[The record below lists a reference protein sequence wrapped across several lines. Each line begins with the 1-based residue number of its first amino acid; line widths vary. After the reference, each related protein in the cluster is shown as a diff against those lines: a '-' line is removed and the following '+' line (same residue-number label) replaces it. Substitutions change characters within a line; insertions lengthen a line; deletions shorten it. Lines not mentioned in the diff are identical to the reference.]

1 MKKILLASVISLCS
15 SSAWAQ
21 DNCSTAL
28 PIAAGAYFVS
38 AVNGPQIPS
47 PICALNG
54 TTNVTASEWYTY
66 TPSED
71 LALTITTEGSGVDTR
86 FHVYT
91 GACGA
96 LVCAGGDDD
105 SGVNLTSV
113 ATINVTGGV
122 TYRIAFDNR
131 WTSAGFQFQLIEDQ
145 VSSSLMAFTPVALP
159 GAGSVLGVVDM
170 DGDMLDDAVSP
181 SQSNVNI
188 VHQLAGGG
196 YSTVNIP
203 TSAAINTPSWSF
215 VAGDLDDN
223 GYTDLL
229 YGGGSGLTIMMANE
243 TGTGF
248 MQHTPGQYIF
258 CQRTNMLDVDNDGIL
273 DAFSCHDVDANVYY
287 LHDGAGNFE
296 WHQGGL
302 GETCGNYG
310 SIWIDFDNDHDLD
323 LFVAK
328 CGCDPV
334 DILYRNNGN
343 GTFTNIAA
351 AAGLVDS
358 HQSWSSAWGDYDN
371 DGDMDVLI
379 GSSSSGYQ
387 KLMRNNGNSTFTNIT
402 AGSGFDLFTGQSI
415 EWTTHDFDNDGYL
428 DVLGGTGM
436 MRNNGDMT
444 FSPLTGLPQNGP
456 IGDMNND
463 GFLDIMSG
471 STCYMNNG
479 NENNYIKIYPTGVL
493 SNKNGIGARVQ
504 VFSSLGTQIR
514 DVKAGDGFRYMSS
527 ITAHFGLGADT
538 EIEQVVVYWP
548 SGLVQ
553 QVANPPINGTL
564 NIVEGVVTGV
574 NDLVLSPTLNVFP
587 NPADDVLNITAARD
601 LANHIVTVLDV
612 TGKLVLTTTVR
623 QGQVDISSLTTG
635 VYVLQLLGD
644 GAMEQRKFIKR

>member
-1 MKKILLASVISLCS
+1 MKKIILASIVSLCL

-28 PIAAGAYFVS
+28 PIVAGTYTVS
-38 AVNGPQIPS
+38 AVNGPEIPF

-54 TTNVTASEWYTY
+54 ATNVTASEWYTY
-66 TPSED
+66 TPVED
-71 LALTITTEGSGVDTR
+71 LALTISTEASGVDTR

-105 SGVNLTSV
+105 SGTNLTSL

-131 WTSAGFQFQLIEDQ
+131 WTSAGFQFQLIENE
-145 VSSSLMAFTPVALP
+145 VSNTLIAFTPTTLP
-159 GAGSVLGVVDM
+159 GAGNVLGVVDM

-203 TSAAINTPSWSF
+203 TSAAVNTPSWSF

-248 MQHTPGQYIF
+248 NQHTPGQYIF

-287 LHDGAGNFE
+287 LHDGNGNFE

-334 DILYRNNGN
+334 DILYRNNGD

-402 AGSGFDLFTGQSI
+402 AGSGFDFFTGQSI

-444 FSPLTGLPQNGP
+444 FTQVTGNPQNGP

-504 VFSSLGTQIR
+504 VFSALGTQIR

-574 NDLVLSPTLNVFP
+574 NDLVLSPALHVFP
-587 NPADDVLNITAARD
+587 NPAEDVLNITADRD
-601 LANHIVTVLDV
+601 LANHVVTVLDV

-623 QGQVDISSLTTG
+623 QGQVDITSLKSG

-644 GAMEQRKFIKR
+644 GAMEQHKFIKR

>member
-1 MKKILLASVISLCS
+1 MKKILLAAVVSLCS

-28 PIAAGAYFVS
+28 PIVAGTYSVS

-47 PICALNG
+47 PICAPNG
-54 TTNVTASEWYTY
+54 TTNVTASEWYSY
-66 TPSED
+66 TPAED
-71 LALTITTEGSGVDTR
+71 LAMTITTAASGVDTR

-91 GACGA
+91 GVCGA

-131 WTSAGFQFQLIEDQ
+131 WTSAGFTFQLIENE
-145 VSSSLMAFTPVALP
+145 VANNLIAFTPVALP
-159 GAGSVLGVVDM
+159 GAGNVLGVVDM

-196 YSTVNIP
+196 FSTVNIP
-203 TSAAINTPSWSF
+203 TSAAVNTASWSF

-243 TGTGF
+243 TGTAF
-248 MQHTPGQYIF
+248 TQHTPGQYIF

-351 AAGLVDS
+351 SAGLVDS

-402 AGSGFDLFTGQSI
+402 VGSGFDLFTGQSI

-444 FSPLTGLPQNGP
+444 FSPVTGNPQNGP

-463 GFLDIMSG
+463 GFLDILSG

-504 VFSSLGTQIR
+504 VFSALGTQIR

-574 NDLVLSPTLNVFP
+574 DDLVLSPTLNVFP